1 MRKIVHI
8 SDVHF
13 GKVDYSIVKSL
24 REKIA
29 EIAPDLII
37 VSGDLTQRARTA
49 QFIEA
54 REFLDSLPS
63 PRLVVPGNHDVPMYN
78 VLARFASPLEKY
90 KKYITEDL
98 QPFFSDAEIAV
109 VGINTA
115 RSLTIKDGRI
125 NREQIAGVRE
135 KMCGLPNEM
144 LKIIVTHHPFDLPE
158 NHTDE
163 DDLVDNAEAAM
174 QAFAGCGADVFLSGH
189 LHVSSIS
196 ETASRYKL
204 ESGHNAL
211 VVQAGTATS
220 TRGRG
225 EANSFNVLEF
235 EQPNLTILRMECETS
250 LTGFQTAQI
259 KRYEQFEKGW
269 HKLEQIEMPA
279 TKQ

>member
-13 GKVDYSIVKSL
+13 GRVDYRIVERL

-29 EIAPDLII
+29 AIAPDLIVI
-37 VSGDLTQRARTA
+37 SGDLTQRARSA

-54 REFLDSLPS
+54 KEFLDALPQ
-63 PRLVVPGNHDVPMYN
+63 PQIVVPGNHDVPMYN
-78 VLARFASPLEKY
+78 VFDRFVHPLEKY
-90 KKYITEDL
+90 KRFISQDL

-125 NREQIAGVRE
+125 NKKQIAEVQE
-135 KMCGLPNEM
+135 KMRGLPNEM
-144 LKIIVTHHPFDLPE
+144 LKVIVTHHPFDLPE

-174 QAFAGCGADVFLSGH
+174 QAFASCGADVFLSGH

-196 ETASRYKL
+196 ETAGRYKL

-235 EQPNLTILRMECETS
+235 DQPNLIIKRFECENPS
-250 LTGFQTAQI
+250 EGFAETQV
-259 KRYEQFEKGW
+259 KRYEQYEKGW
-269 HKLEQIEMPA
+269 RKLGQIEL
-279 TKQ
+279 KNENL